1 MRELLQIPAFSRAI
15 VALFACGTAFPL
27 LGIYILSLDLIPVRF
42 GVMHLS
48 LLGATVGLI
57 FGVDPVFFAML
68 FSVAAGFAIAGLS
81 SRKSGGTSG
90 GAMALLM
97 TASLGVVFILFY
109 KTNIHAIEAFNLFW
123 GNVLALDRME
133 VLLVVLVSALILA
146 GTIRFLRPISA
157 VLFDRETAYAFG
169 FPSTVVYTGILV
181 MVCAGIGLGIR
192 ITGALMVDAVT
203 LLPALAAQSLK
214 KNFKPTMLLASVFG
228 VCINLGGFALAVV
241 FDLPTSPAIIVVG
254 TVVVLV
260 CKLAARLQT
269 KKKEKG
275 VSWRASSSISP
286 H

>member
-1 MRELLQIPAFSRAI
+1 MMELLQIPAFSRAI
-15 VALFACGTAFPL
+15 VALFACGAAFPL

-57 FGVDPVFFAML
+57 VGVDPMFFAVL
-68 FSVAAGFAIAGLS
+68 FSIAAGFVVSGLS
-81 SRKSGGTSG
+81 SRASGGTSG

-97 TASLGVVFILFY
+97 TASLGIVFILFY

-123 GNVLALDRME
+123 GNVLALDRTE
-133 VLLVVLVSALILA
+133 VYLVAIVSALILA
-146 GTIRFLRPISA
+146 GTIRFLRPIAA
-157 VLFDRETAYAFG
+157 VLFDRETAFAFG

-214 KNFKPTMLLASVFG
+214 KNFRPTMALASIFG
-228 VCINLGGFALAVV
+228 VCINLTGFALAIA

-254 TVVVLV
+254 SAVVLG
-260 CKLAARLQT
+260 CKLAVRLR
-269 KKKEKG
+269 KG
-275 VSWRASSSISP
+275 VERSL
-286 H
+286 

>member
-1 MRELLQIPAFSRAI
+1 MRELFQIPAFSRAI

-48 LLGATVGLI
+48 LLGATVGPHYRNRSCILRH
-57 FGVDPVFFAML
+57 VVF
-68 FSVAAGFAIAGLS
+68 VAGGFAIAGLS

-97 TASLGVVFILFY
+97 TPVLASCSFVLQDQ
-109 KTNIHAIEAFNLFW
+109 IHAIEAFNLFW

-133 VLLVVLVSALILA
+133 ALLVVLVSALILA

-157 VLFDRETAYAFG
+157 VLFDRETAFAFG

-254 TVVVLV
+254 TVVVLG

-275 VSWRASSSISP
+275 VSWRASSSISA

>member
-1 MRELLQIPAFSRAI
+1 MMELLQIPAFSRAI
-15 VALFACGTAFPL
+15 VALFACGLAFPL
-27 LGIYILSLDLIPVRF
+27 LGVYILSLDLIPVRF

-57 FGVDPVFFAML
+57 VGVDPMFFAVL
-68 FSVAAGFAIAGLS
+68 FSIAAGFVVSGLS
-81 SRKSGGTSG
+81 SRASGGTSG

-97 TASLGVVFILFY
+97 TASLGIVFILFY

-123 GNVLALDRME
+123 GNVLALDRTE
-133 VLLVVLVSALILA
+133 VYLVAIVSALILA
-146 GTIRFLRPISA
+146 GTIRFLRPIAA
-157 VLFDRETAYAFG
+157 VLFDRETAFAFG

-214 KNFKPTMLLASVFG
+214 KNFRPTMALASIFG
-228 VCINLGGFALAVV
+228 VCSNLAGFALAVL

-254 TVVVLV
+254 SVAVLG
-260 CKLAARLQT
+260 CKLVFRLQ
-269 KKKEKG
+269 KKVERSPRR
-275 VSWRASSSISP
+275 VSSV
-286 H
+286 